1 MNTRHTRR
9 MLRVS
14 IGAAS
19 AALLAGLLAACNG
32 SGSGTASAPPQPAPP
47 VPSIALLAGD
57 IGALGNLDGPG
68 PLARLNAPGAM
79 AFDAADNLYIADVD
93 NHLIRKLTP
102 QGNLSTVAGNRHSPG
117 SADGAAATSGLAN
130 PTGVAVDRAGNVFVL
145 DFGNGTIRKITPA
158 GVVSTLAGT
167 AGQLGNA
174 DGAGPAARFGR
185 CTNTEGVDW
194 CPVLP
199 ALAIDGAGNL
209 YAADPGNH
217 TVRKITPDGVV
228 STVAGV
234 AGEAAYIDGPPGVA
248 RLHWPTG
255 LAVDASGK
263 IYVTDGN
270 GIRMIAADGSI
281 TTIAGAEEPNA
292 HVHLDGPG
300 PDARFDTPT
309 AIRVD
314 AAGNLIVA
322 EAGGGWVRKITPGGT
337 GSTIAGTGYTSH
349 PERTLYK
356 AGGIAI
362 DSNGVIFVSDS
373 GNHVIRKLAA
383 DGSMPVL
390 AGALS
395 NRWPQDSGIDDAY
408 IPSILGLTTDKTGA
422 AYVLADYALYAQE
435 LLKITQDGAYSA
447 LPYMPNHLNYKLAI
461 DNSGIMWLTS
471 NSGVYRMSPDGTV
484 SELDPP
490 PYPENVGNIDGLT
503 VDGDGNAYVSTWRG
517 ISKFSPDGRATSV
530 VKFPLG
536 AHAVARDA
544 AGNLYTALDCSNRNG
559 TLVIHE
565 LEVLTS
571 TNCSIIKVTPTGSM
585 TLVDGNQQPA
595 KFTLPL
601 HMALDQ
607 ATGNLYIAENT
618 LSGYTDYKISN
629 YTLNAFRPRNQGF
642 LVRKVTPQGEVS
654 TVVGTPD
661 ARGFVAGP
669 LPGAL
674 PGQLSGIAI
683 SGKLLYISSGNAV
696 LVVKDLL

>member
-337 GSTIAGTGYTSH
+337 VSTIAGTGYTSH

-490 PYPENVGNIDGLT
+490 PLPRKRREYRWADRG
-503 VDGDGNAYVSTWRG
+503 WRW
-517 ISKFSPDGRATSV
+517 KCVCFHLAW
-530 VKFPLG
+530 
-536 AHAVARDA
+536 
-544 AGNLYTALDCSNRNG
+544 
-559 TLVIHE
+559 
-565 LEVLTS
+565 
-571 TNCSIIKVTPTGSM
+571 
-585 TLVDGNQQPA
+585 NQQV
-595 KFTLPL
+595 
-601 HMALDQ
+601 Q
-607 ATGNLYIAENT
+607 
-618 LSGYTDYKISN
+618 SGRTRDVGREVS
-629 YTLNAFRPRNQGF
+629 AGRPRCSQGRCRQ
-642 LVRKVTPQGEVS
+642 LVYRPRLQQPERHTRHSRAGSAYQHQLLHHQGN
-654 TVVGTPD
+654 TDRLHD
-661 ARGFVAGP
+661 AGGWQPAASQVHPAPAHGARPGHRQPVHRGKHA
-669 LPGAL
+669 
-674 PGQLSGIAI
+674 
-683 SGKLLYISSGNAV
+683 
-696 LVVKDLL
+696 

>member
-1 MNTRHTRR
+1 
-9 MLRVS
+9 LLS
-14 IGAAS
+14 I
-19 AALLAGLLAACNG
+19 LLTACSG
-32 SGSGTASAPPQPAPP
+32 SGSGTASAPPPPAKAAPT
-47 VPSIALLAGD
+47 IALLAGD

-68 PLARLNAPGAM
+68 PQARLNAPGAM
-79 AFDAADNLYIADVD
+79 AFDAADNLYIADVN

-185 CTNTEGVDW
+185 CTNTEEVDW

-199 ALAIDGAGNL
+199 ALAIDNSGNL

-217 TVRKITPDGVV
+217 TVRKITPDGMV

-248 RLHWPTG
+248 RLHWPAG

-281 TTIAGAEEPNA
+281 TTIAGAEEANVHA
-292 HVHLDGPG
+292 HVDGRG
-300 PDARFDTPT
+300 QDARFDTPT

-314 AAGNLIVA
+314 AAGNLIVG

-337 GSTIAGTGYTSH
+337 VSTIAGTGYGTH

-356 AGGIAI
+356 VGGLAI
-362 DSNGVIFVSDS
+362 DSAGVIFVSDS
-373 GNHVIRKLAA
+373 GNHVIRKLAT

-390 AGALS
+390 VGALS

-408 IPSILGLTTDKTGA
+408 IPGISGLTVDKTGA
-422 AYVLADYALYAQE
+422 AYVLADYALYAQK

-447 LPYMPNHLNYKLAI
+447 VPYMPNPLDYNYKLAI

-544 AGNLYTALDCSNRNG
+544 AGSLYTALDCSNRNG
-559 TLVIHE
+559 TLYTPDQE
-565 LEVLTS
+565 DRLTS

-607 ATGNLYIAENT
+607 PTGNLYIAENT
-618 LSGYTDYKISN
+618 LSSYTDYKISN
-629 YTLNAFRPRNQGF
+629 ETLNIVKPRNQGF

-674 PGQLSGIAI
+674 PGKLSGIAI